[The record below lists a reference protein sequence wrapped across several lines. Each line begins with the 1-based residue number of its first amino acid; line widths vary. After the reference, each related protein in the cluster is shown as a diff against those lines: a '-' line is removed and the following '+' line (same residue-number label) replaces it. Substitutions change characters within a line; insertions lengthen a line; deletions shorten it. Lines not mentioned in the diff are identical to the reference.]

1 MGKCVLKGVDVTES
15 NDSKAH
21 IIASALGGR
30 LKPKGIL
37 SVDGNNVL
45 DRKVDNPHIRAMQV
59 YMTLLDGS
67 RDRGGAPALVPA
79 RDNNGRRYMIG
90 ADEINP
96 LDHEYIV
103 ESIDGKGVGT
113 IKATSMKQAKQLIG
127 KAKKDFNLSDM
138 EADEALKH
146 AQRVAEDPGVLN
158 CEIVAGPA
166 VEFPS
171 AFAMAALFCAHHGLP
186 IRSDFVSYIESIDE
200 HTQPRPL
207 PPDTFYFIHDHDW
220 FKLDAEMGHCLIL
233 YCDPNRKQAI
243 FFSQLFNMLGIA
255 VLMPYAGKDQLLH
268 SYGVDVLEGRDV
280 SVTVDLE
287 MLRKLE
293 WKETHRLG
301 QPELYA
307 INEKRGNSLMRI
319 ASNRQFTC
327 ACEAIWSKHNS
338 GKDMDARMSRAER
351 TAVYKDFRELLIRT
365 VKLEHRQAALLALKE
380 QFDQLGGIDE

>member
-1 MGKCVLKGVDVTES
+1 MGKCVLKGVDVTEA

-45 DRKVDNPHIRAMQV
+45 DRKVDNPHIKAMQV

-79 RDNNGRRYMIG
+79 RDKNGRRYMIG
-90 ADEINP
+90 SEEIKP
-96 LDHEYIV
+96 LDHEYNV
-103 ESIDGKGVGT
+103 ECIDGKGVGK

-127 KAKKDFNLSDM
+127 RAKKDFNLSDT
-138 EADEALKH
+138 EADQALKN

-158 CEIVAGPA
+158 CEILAGPA

-171 AFAMAALFCAHHGLP
+171 AFTMAALFCAHHGLP
-186 IRSDFVSYIESIDE
+186 VRSDFVSYIESIDE

-207 PPDTFYFIHDHDW
+207 PADTFYFVHDHDW
-220 FKLDAEMGHCLIL
+220 FKLDAELGHCLIL

-255 VLMPYAGKDQLLH
+255 VLMPYAGTVQLLH
-268 SYGVDVLEGRDV
+268 SYGVDILEGQDV
-280 SVTVDLE
+280 SVMVDID
-287 MLRKLE
+287 MLRGME

-301 QPELYA
+301 EPELYA
-307 INEKRGNSLMRI
+307 INEKRGSSLMRI
-319 ASNRQFTC
+319 ASSRQFTR
-327 ACEAIWSKHNS
+327 ACDAVWSKHNS
-338 GKDMDARMSRAER
+338 GKDMNARITESERASLYE
-351 TAVYKDFRELLIRT
+351 DFSELVTRT
-365 VKLEHRQAALLALKE
+365 VKPEYREEALLGLKR
-380 QFDQLGGIDE
+380 QLGLE